1 MERRTDNNIDRR
13 CEKKKERER
22 ERFGGVLG
30 RLGYARNRGV
40 YAYIRSL
47 ISSRGNRYTGLD
59 NLLFS
64 PFLLSS

>member
-22 ERFGGVLG
+22 EIRRRAGKNGV
-30 RLGYARNRGV
+30 RSQSRS
-40 YAYIRSL
+40 IRSL